1 MENTFYEDTF
11 CPELRQGYKSL
22 VPVFRDL
29 HIEDTFYENTLCPR
43 AMLRDMVTLT
53 YTLNPGPI
61 CVGISLLK
69 DLVEP
74 VEVHVLAKIL

>member
-1 MENTFYEDTF
+1 MGTSPQSSVKAIKVSSRSRVLHMENTFYEDTF

-53 YTLNPGPI
+53 
-61 CVGISLLK
+61 
-69 DLVEP
+69 
-74 VEVHVLAKIL
+74 

>member
-53 YTLNPGPI
+53 
-61 CVGISLLK
+61 
-69 DLVEP
+69 
-74 VEVHVLAKIL
+74 